1 MLSQPIKI
9 IIQNNLHKNVAAQL
23 NCFMQADEV
32 AADSDDD
39 PEELLAHPDH
49 AANPGEEGQWLNV
62 KFGLRLHNFS
72 VKVYEQTKSV
82 RPGVKRHLCSFVPST
97 FILLKSVIYL

>member
-1 MLSQPIKI
+1 
-9 IIQNNLHKNVAAQL
+9 
-23 NCFMQADEV
+23 MQADEV

-62 KFGLRLHNFS
+62 EFGLRLHNFS
-72 VKVYEQTKSV
+72 VKVYEQTKSI

-97 FILLKSVIYL
+97 FILLKSVIYLWGIPYWFAWWQAVTLILLVVNQWR

>member
-1 MLSQPIKI
+1 
-9 IIQNNLHKNVAAQL
+9 
-23 NCFMQADEV
+23 MQADEV

-62 KFGLRLHNFS
+62 EFRFRLDNFS

-82 RPGVKRHLCSFVPST
+82 RPGVKRHLCSFVPSKV
-97 FILLKSVIYL
+97 FLNIYSIYII

>member
-1 MLSQPIKI
+1 
-9 IIQNNLHKNVAAQL
+9 
-23 NCFMQADEV
+23 MQADEV

-39 PEELLAHPDH
+39 PEELLANADH
-49 AANPGEEGQWLNV
+49 AAYPGEEGQWLNV
-62 KFGLRLHNFS
+62 EFRFRLHNFS

>member
-1 MLSQPIKI
+1 
-9 IIQNNLHKNVAAQL
+9 
-23 NCFMQADEV
+23 MQADEV

-62 KFGLRLHNFS
+62 EFRFRLHNFS

-82 RPGVKRHLCSFVPST
+82 GPRVKRHLCSFVPST
-97 FILLKSVIYL
+97 FILLKSVILLSTFEAYLMDLHGGKQLL